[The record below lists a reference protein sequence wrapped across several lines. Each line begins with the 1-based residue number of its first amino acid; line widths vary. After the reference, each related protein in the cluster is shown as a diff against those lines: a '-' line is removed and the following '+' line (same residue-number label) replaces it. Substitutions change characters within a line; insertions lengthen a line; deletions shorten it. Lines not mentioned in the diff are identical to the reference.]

1 VSAASGYMG
10 RLSVMLK
17 SVVVVCAL
25 AVLPLFGCAS
35 ATPSSVPAVAAPA
48 PGPLDGVRRVAIVAT
63 GESRFAVLEPA
74 TEPGRTFDEVL
85 KWNSYGPLFR
95 PLAAL
100 VHQGIQWLIGL
111 DRAADTAPDTKVSPQ
126 AVVSAAFARAL
137 RARGRFEEVRAVER
151 EPTGADRQRI
161 DVIARVTVP
170 EWGLVRVRAGDPALV
185 SAFAEVRAQM
195 TASGTGVIVWETSQ
209 DVTESERVPLTS
221 FKDRRFTQQQMVEVL
236 ERAGQRLASELLYAG
251 SIP

>member
-1 VSAASGYMG
+1 ME

-25 AVLPLFGCAS
+25 ALLPLSGCAS
-35 ATPSSVPAVAAPA
+35 SPPSPVPAVATPA
-48 PGPLDGVRRVAIVAT
+48 PGPFDGVRRVAIVAT

-85 KWNSYGPLFR
+85 KWNTYGPLFR

-100 VHQGIQWLIGL
+100 VHQGIHWLIGL
-111 DRAADTAPDTKVSPQ
+111 DRAADTAPDIKAVSPPTI
-126 AVVSAAFARAL
+126 VSAAFARAL

-151 EPTGADRQRI
+151 EPMGADRQRI

-185 SAFAEVRAQM
+185 SAFADVRAQM
-195 TASGTGVIVWETSQ
+195 AVSGTGVIVWETSQ
-209 DVTESERVPLTS
+209 DVTESERLPLAS
-221 FKDRRFTQQQMVEVL
+221 FKDRRFTQQQLVEVL

>member
-1 VSAASGYMG
+1 MG
-10 RLSVMLK
+10 RLGVMLK

-25 AVLPLFGCAS
+25 AVLPLSGCAS
-35 ATPSSVPAVAAPA
+35 STPSSVPAVSAPA
-48 PGPLDGVRRVAIVAT
+48 PCPFDGVRRFSIVAT
-63 GESRFAVLEPA
+63 GEIRFAVLEPA

-85 KWNSYGPLFR
+85 KWNTYGPLFR

-100 VHQGIQWLIGL
+100 VHQGIHWLIGL
-111 DRAADTAPDTKVSPQ
+111 DRAADTAPETKVSPQ
-126 AVVSAAFARAL
+126 VIVSTAFARAL

-151 EPTGADRQRI
+151 EPMGADRQRI

-195 TASGTGVIVWETSQ
+195 TASGTGGLVWETSKEE
-209 DVTESERVPLTS
+209 TERESLTIAS
-221 FKDRRFTQQQMVEVL
+221 FEGRRFY
-236 ERAGQRLASELLYAG
+236 R
-251 SIP
+251 